1 MKRTNLL
8 LTVCASAFLFASCQ
22 SEEDVLSN
30 ASNESLSTRAMV
42 DENTPYYV
50 GEDGALNFKSSE
62 DYFALCDSLA
72 QLDDDAYHAWEQEI
86 HFESYRSYTDKMIDE
101 VNAAWEENDEQKATA
116 LLQKYSNYIYMNAD
130 STVWP
135 VVVSRAYQNVTN
147 KDGVFYVNGTKNI
160 VDAQYVSSMSS
171 NTKNSRKVAYV
182 NTSKTSTR
190 SSEIAITLKELNYIK
205 KDGSKRVYATFYILK
220 NVSFEDDNKAALTML
235 QAQVNINGKKKKLG
249 KWRDYTT
256 GYYLE
261 NLHGIFNGIPTGI
274 DSEGHVTGL
283 ASERE
288 IKILDGR
295 ASMPKG
301 NRGIYTA
308 NLTSFAVKDYTMNVP
323 NPTCVHFRAM
333 TDGTIP
339 EGVGYN
345 YYKGSYFEPVDQCVK
360 GSKNICPKHTNE
372 ISRETY

>member
-72 QLDDDAYHAWEQEI
+72 QLDDDAYHAWEQEM

-147 KDGVFYVNGTKNI
+147 KDGVFYVNGAKNV
-160 VDAQYVSSMSS
+160 VDSKYVTLASSKGRSVH
-171 NTKNSRKVAYV
+171 RVAYISLQQ
-182 NTSKTSTR
+182 NTR
-190 SSEIAITLKELNYIK
+190 STEITVPLRELDYIK
-205 KDGSKRVYATFYILK
+205 SDNTKRVYASFTMLK
-220 NVSFEDDNKAALTML
+220 NITFDDSKGANMTVL
-235 QAQVNINGKKKKLG
+235 QVQVNINGKKKKITG
-249 KWRDYTT
+249 WKDYTT
-256 GYYLE
+256 GYYIE
-261 NLHGIFNGIPTGI
+261 HFYGIFNGIPQSVT
-274 DSEGHVTGL
+274 SEGNIKDI
-283 ASERE
+283 ASNIE
-288 IKILDGR
+288 IPIMR
-295 ASMPKG
+295 SRYSMPRGK
-301 NRGIYTA
+301 RGIFTA
-308 NLTSFAVKDYTMNVP
+308 NLMNFAVKNYTADVP
-323 NPTCVHFRAM
+323 YPTCVHFRAM
-333 TDGTIP
+333 IDGTLP
-339 EGVGYN
+339 EGLGYN
-345 YYKGSYFEPVDQCVK
+345 YYNGKYFEPTNKCVP

-372 ISRETY
+372 YCREN